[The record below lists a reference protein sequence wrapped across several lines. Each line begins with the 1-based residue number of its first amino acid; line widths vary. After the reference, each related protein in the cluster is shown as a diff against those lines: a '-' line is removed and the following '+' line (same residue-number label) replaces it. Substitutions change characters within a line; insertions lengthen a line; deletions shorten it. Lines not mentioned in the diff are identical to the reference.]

1 MIAKYI
7 FNIFIILQPF
17 VARESLASQEPA
29 IKNETSLI
37 KKGNTYFLIDFTL
50 NMIEKFIFQFGL
62 CLYRNNGEITEI
74 YCLKLSIAVLNII
87 RLKKSC
93 NQIESWLINFFF
105 IWCSTIKSLFFSKM
119 VSNVIS
125 GPKRSGKKYSQL
137 FHLYSHRQ

>member
-29 IKNETSLI
+29 IENETSLI

-93 NQIESWLINFFF
+93 N
-105 IWCSTIKSLFFSKM
+105 
-119 VSNVIS
+119 
-125 GPKRSGKKYSQL
+125 
-137 FHLYSHRQ
+137 